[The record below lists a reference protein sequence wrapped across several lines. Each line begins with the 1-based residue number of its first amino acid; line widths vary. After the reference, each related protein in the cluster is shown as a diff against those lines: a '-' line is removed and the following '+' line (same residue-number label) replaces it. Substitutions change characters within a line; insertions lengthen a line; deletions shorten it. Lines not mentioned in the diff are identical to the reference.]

1 MGRYEGT
8 RARIWTAL
16 AAVYFF
22 WGTTYIAIRV
32 GVRTMPPFLMASVRF
47 LVAGAVLYVIAIRTG
62 DRQGDR
68 PRAVHWRSAA
78 IIGTALL
85 LGGNGLVTVA
95 EQTIESGFASLII
108 ATVPFWL
115 VLLARLVLRERV
127 SLREWSGIAI
137 GFGGLLLL
145 INPTGGAEID
155 TGGAVML
162 IVAAVLWAAGSL
174 YSRTAPLPS
183 RPLVGTAME
192 MLCGGVAVGIVSIA
206 GGELGR
212 VDLAAISLESWLGLG
227 WLIVFGSLVGFSAYV
242 WLLRVTRTS
251 LVGTYAYVN
260 PVVAVLLGWA
270 LLGEAITVQTLIAGG
285 VIVVAV
291 ALIVSARSKSDESGT
306 VEAVKADAAAELEEA
321 RIPA

>member
-8 RARIWTAL
+8 RGMIWAAL

-22 WGTTYIAIRV
+22 WGTTYLAIRV

-47 LVAGAVLYVIAIRTG
+47 LIAGAILYAIAIRTG

-68 PRAVHWRSAA
+68 PRREHWRSAA

-85 LGGNGLVTVA
+85 LGGNGLVSWA
-95 EQTIESGFASLII
+95 EQHVPSGLASLII
-108 ATVPFWL
+108 ATVPFWI
-115 VLLARLVLRERV
+115 VLLGRFVLKDRV
-127 SLREWSGIAI
+127 SLREWLGIAT
-137 GFGGLLLL
+137 GMAGLVFLVNPSSGAGIDPAGAALLV
-145 INPTGGAEID
+145 IASI
-155 TGGAVML
+155 
-162 IVAAVLWAAGSL
+162 LWAGGSL
-174 YSRTAPLPS
+174 YARSAPLPS

-192 MLCGGVAVGIVSIA
+192 MLCGGVALAVVSVA
-206 GGELGR
+206 AGELGR
-212 VDLAAISLESWLGLG
+212 LDVATISLESFLGLG

-270 LLGEAITVQTLIAGG
+270 MLGEPITLQALIAGA
-285 VIVVAV
+285 VIVIAV
-291 ALIVSARSKSDESGT
+291 ALIVSARTPKEAPT
-306 VEAVKADAAAELEEA
+306 VAAAKADAAADREEEPV
-321 RIPA
+321 PA

>member
-1 MGRYEGT
+1 M
-8 RARIWTAL
+8 IWAAL
-16 AAVYFF
+16 GAIYFF
-22 WGTTYIAIRV
+22 WGTTYLAIRV

-47 LVAGAVLYVIAIRTG
+47 LIAGAILYVIAIRTG
-62 DRQGDR
+62 DRTGDR
-68 PRAVHWRSAA
+68 PTRAHWRSAA

-85 LGGNGLVTVA
+85 LGGNGLVSWA
-95 EQTIESGFASLII
+95 EESVPSGLASLVI

-115 VLLARLVLRERV
+115 VLLARLVLKERV
-127 SLREWSGIAI
+127 SLREWLGIAA

-145 INPTGGAEID
+145 INPTGAAELDLSGAGLLVI
-155 TGGAVML
+155 AS
-162 IVAAVLWAAGSL
+162 ILWAAGSL
-174 YSRTAPLPS
+174 YSRNAPLPS

-192 MLCGGVAVGIVSIA
+192 MLCGGAALGVVGIA
-206 GGELGR
+206 AGELGR
-212 VDLAAISLESWLGLG
+212 VDIAAISLESLLGLG

-270 LLGEAITVQTLIAGG
+270 MLGEPITVQTLIAGG

-291 ALIVSARSKSDESGT
+291 ALIVSARAPKEE
-306 VEAVKADAAAELEEA
+306 VPAVKADAAAELEDE
-321 RIPA
+321 RISA

>member
-8 RARIWTAL
+8 RGTIWAAL

-22 WGTTYIAIRV
+22 WGTTYLAIRV

-47 LVAGAVLYVIAIRTG
+47 LIAGAILYAIAIRTG
-62 DRQGDR
+62 DRVGDR
-68 PRAVHWRSAA
+68 PTRRHWRSAA
-78 IIGTALL
+78 IIGSALL
-85 LGGNGLVTVA
+85 LGGNGLVSWA
-95 EQTIESGFASLII
+95 EQSVPSGLAALII

-115 VLLARLVLRERV
+115 VLLGRFVLRDRV
-127 SLREWSGIAI
+127 SLREWLGIAA
-137 GFGGLLLL
+137 GMGGLVFLV
-145 INPTGGAEID
+145 NPTSGAGIEPL
-155 TGGAVML
+155 GAGL
-162 IVAAVLWAAGSL
+162 LVAASVSWAAGSL
-174 YSRTAPLPS
+174 FARSAPLPS

-192 MLCGGVAVGIVSIA
+192 MLCGGVALGVVGIA
-206 GGELGR
+206 AGELGR
-212 VDLAAISLESWLGLG
+212 VNISEISLVSLFGLG
-227 WLIVFGSLVGFSAYV
+227 WLIVFGSLVGFSAYI

-270 LLGEAITVQTLIAGG
+270 MLGEPITVQALIAGG

-291 ALIVSARSKSDESGT
+291 ALIVSARAPKEEP
-306 VEAVKADAAAELEEA
+306 VAAIADASAELEDQ

>member
-8 RARIWTAL
+8 RGMIWAAL
-16 AAVYFF
+16 GAIYFF
-22 WGTTYIAIRV
+22 WGTTYLAIRV

-47 LVAGAVLYVIAIRTG
+47 LIAGAILYVIAIRTG
-62 DRQGDR
+62 DRTGDR
-68 PRAVHWRSAA
+68 PTRRHWRSAA

-85 LGGNGLVTVA
+85 LGGNGLVSWA
-95 EQTIESGFASLII
+95 EQRVPSGLASLVI

-115 VLLARLVLRERV
+115 VLLARFVLRERA
-127 SLREWSGIAI
+127 SIREWLGIAA

-145 INPTGGAEID
+145 INPSGGTRIDLGGAGLLVI
-155 TGGAVML
+155 AS
-162 IVAAVLWAAGSL
+162 ILWAAGSL

-192 MLCGGVAVGIVSIA
+192 MICGGVALGVAGIA
-206 GGELGR
+206 FGELGR
-212 VDLAAISLESWLGLG
+212 VDISAISLESLLGLG

-260 PVVAVLLGWA
+260 PVVAVGLGWA
-270 LLGEAITVQTLIAGG
+270 MLGEPITARTLLAGG

-291 ALIVSARSKSDESGT
+291 ALIVSARAPKEE
-306 VEAVKADAAAELEEA
+306 VPAVKADAAAEPEPA
-321 RIPA
+321 RISA

>member
-1 MGRYEGT
+1 M
-8 RARIWTAL
+8 IWAAL
-16 AAVYFF
+16 GAVYFF

-47 LVAGAVLYVIAIRTG
+47 LIAGAILYAIAIRTG
-62 DRQGDR
+62 DREGDR

-95 EQTIESGFASLII
+95 EQRVESGLASLVI

-127 SLREWSGIAI
+127 SMREWSGIAI

-145 INPTGGAEID
+145 INPAGGAEID

-162 IVAAVLWAAGSL
+162 IVASVLWAAGSL

-192 MLCGGVAVGIVSIA
+192 MLCGGVAVGIVSVA
-206 GGELGR
+206 FAEPWR
-212 VDLAAISLESWLGLG
+212 VNLAAISLESWLGLG
-227 WLIVFGSLVGFSAYV
+227 WLIVFGSLVGFTAYV

-260 PVVAVLLGWA
+260 PIVAVLLGWA
-270 LLGEAITVQTLIAGG
+270 LLGEAITAQTLVAGG

-291 ALIVSARSKSDESGT
+291 ALIVSARSPKEKP
-306 VEAVKADAAAELEEA
+306 VAAIADAAAELEDQ